1 MRRNNLHPFQK
12 LISMLLVMAVLLSFV
27 VLPVGAEE
35 NESFLWEEDF
45 ESGLDQWEV
54 RDKTTGGWA
63 DTAPYTNITLT
74 AKAYEGNQSLSLKN
88 SGSQVLIRKDFES
101 NMNKVLSVWFYDF
114 VSSTSTETRVF
125 ACMDKIVDSTT
136 SRLALGVRKDTSAA
150 NYTLWIDKDTYQD
163 TKVPRTTGWHQF
175 TWDARS
181 GSGVDVYIDGI
192 KVAADTAHTDFNRI
206 VLGWWTQAIGT
217 TNAFDNVLISDE
229 LPWENDHT
237 CADADKNHNC
247 DVCGKELSE
256 CEDQGNDGNC
266 DYCGGAWL
274 FADSIDVSEDLSAY
288 SAAVYGT
295 NSPIVIDEYAQTAG
309 KRIEKIKLPVISV
322 SAISDKYTFSLYSV
336 RENYLT
342 TKNYTQSFIQR
353 YDIDLT
359 SYLSGL
365 TDTTVNRWITVDVS
379 SYNIEINEGEF
390 LAFGD
395 STNNVLIAKDQEDIF
410 LDVLATDLKVE
421 TVSCPNYVGKYLSTL
436 GDSIST
442 YQGYTAN
449 PIANT
454 TLAENEVGYTGHNKD
469 VTNVNQTWWFQLAQQ
484 TGMKL
489 LVTNG
494 YNGDQMAVNGVAR
507 SLQLHGNTEAYN
519 GIEPDVVVSYIGIN
533 DIKAEATLADF
544 EENYRQIV
552 ENVTT
557 NYENAEL
564 YILTHVPFTWYN
576 SWDTSVEGGL
586 EKLQQ
591 YNDIIREIANESN
604 TDKVY
609 LVDYYALSKRTQAN
623 HLTYAVDGL
632 HPNPL
637 GMDVIT
643 ELIIESLQ
651 NKDTNPGEPSEP
663 DEPNEPSEPSKPSNP
678 DTSLKTLADKYYFFD
693 PNIVTD
699 AEDATLEV
707 ATVTKSTT
715 DQSWLDQYKWT
726 VDSDVPDW
734 EQRVTIMYPHVEY
747 NSSTGVYQ
755 MWYESLYTASPV
767 AGFDW
772 RNNLIDATNSK
783 NVDLGTFTNT
793 AKGTVYE
800 GKDVLCYMES
810 TDGIHWTRPDCGE
823 FYYKTQEGEI
833 IGTNIVFIGS
843 HGLGVNKNE
852 NPDRSEPLFLLA
864 GRAYESDYLVD
875 NGKEPVGVTISWS
888 DDGIHWEAPVTIK
901 TGDEHSS
908 NISYVRADS
917 HNQLFWSTERN
928 RYAVITRGYA
938 SFGSGGR
945 QVVYLEA
952 NENLTSIRQMATVKA
967 NGGDKYWEETSP
979 YWTTPDHALDFNVA
993 TGAQPYSM
1001 PILHVANGY
1010 YIGVVSVAD
1019 FDGTSGVKYQ
1029 VHAELTWSPDGK
1041 DWYYMDKGTPV
1052 IANATT
1058 FALERGNDYGM
1069 IYCAAPV
1076 EVGNQVKIYYAAVPE
1091 LHYTAYSQIPSG
1103 IKSIVDTAIPAAKT
1117 ANAVTRTTTLSVA
1130 TFGKD
1135 RYAGYAAE
1143 NGTVTTN
1150 WFEVT
1155 GSGLKLTVD
1164 VAEGGS
1170 LKVAVIGEDG
1180 NVIEGYDFV
1189 DCTAVTSN
1197 ITDGNITWGEND
1209 LSALNGQ
1216 KVSFRIEL
1224 SNASV
1229 YTINGGIKT
1238 TEAPELPEE
1247 PFSWK
1252 DDFEDGLGEW
1262 TVRDGTKVW
1271 TDIEP
1276 YEYISLTE
1284 KAYEGN
1290 QGLGLKNSGG
1300 QVLIRK
1306 TFGKQMNKVLSVM
1319 FYDDLSSTEPRVM
1332 ACMEVDANNRLA
1344 LGVHATTST
1353 TNYVL
1358 WPQSYQGETV
1368 NYQATSA
1375 VRSTGWHQ
1383 FTWDARSGT
1392 GIDIYVDGVKI
1403 MTDTTR
1409 TSFSQITL
1417 GWWTAAV
1424 GTTNAFDNVVIGDE
1438 LPWEVEEELE
1448 ISIDNMTGE
1457 TEGATITAPADG
1469 WAEGTNTFTVSCD
1482 DACIVAVS
1490 NDNGTTYTRLAATAT
1505 ETEGTYNFTA
1515 ENVSADT
1522 KIAIVKI
1529 GDADG
1534 NGEIAANDAAVAKGM
1549 NLESI
1554 TNATV
1559 QQLLAVDLNGDGAIT
1574 ANEVAVVKAA
1584 TLGNVLSW

>member
-27 VLPVGAEE
+27 ALPAGAEE

-45 ESGLDQWEV
+45 ETGLDGWEV
-54 RDKTTGGWA
+54 KDKAGEWA
-63 DTAPYTNITLT
+63 EYDPDDTAISLT
-74 AKAYEGNQSLSLKN
+74 AKAYAGNQSFSLKN
-88 SGSQVLIRKDFES
+88 KDYQILIRKDFES
-101 NMNKVLSVWFYDF
+101 DMNKVLSVWFYDF

-163 TKVPRTTGWHQF
+163 TRVPRTTGWHQF

-192 KVAADTAHTDFNRI
+192 KVVTDTAHTDFNRI
-206 VLGWWTQAIGT
+206 ILGWWTKAIGT
-217 TNAFDNVLISDE
+217 TNAFDHVVISDE
-229 LPWENDHT
+229 LPWENEHT
-237 CADADKNHNC
+237 CVDADKNHNC
-247 DVCGKELSE
+247 DVCGTELSE
-256 CEDQGNDGNC
+256 CEDQNNDNTC

-274 FADSIDVSEDLSAY
+274 FKDSIGEYEANELSGY
-288 SAAVYGT
+288 EAATYGT
-295 NSPIVIDEYAQTAG
+295 DSPIMIDGYSKTAG

-322 SAISDKYTFSLYSV
+322 SKISDKYTFSLYSV

-342 TKNYTQSFIQR
+342 TKNYKQSFIQR
-353 YDIDLT
+353 YDIDVT
-359 SYLSGL
+359 PYLNTL
-365 TDTTVNRWITVDVS
+365 TDTVVNRWITVDVS

-421 TVSCPNYVGKYLSTL
+421 TVSCPNYAGKYLSTL

-494 YNGDQMAVNGVAR
+494 YNGDQMAVKGVSR
-507 SLQLHGNTEAYN
+507 SLQLHGNTGEYD

-533 DIKAEATLADF
+533 DIKAQATLESF
-544 EENYRQIV
+544 EKNYRQIV
-552 ENVTT
+552 TNVTT

-564 YILTHVPFTWYN
+564 YVLTHVPFTWYN

-591 YNDIIREIANESN
+591 YNDIIREIANESD

-609 LVDYYALSKRTQAN
+609 LVDYYALSNRTQAN
-623 HLTYAVDGL
+623 HLAYAVDGL
-632 HPNPL
+632 HPNQP

-643 ELIIESLQ
+643 ELIIDSLQ
-651 NKDTNPGEPSEP
+651 NKNTNPGEP
-663 DEPNEPSEPSKPSNP
+663 DEPNESNKPSNP

-693 PNIVTD
+693 PSIVSKEEN
-699 AEDATLEV
+699 AELKIAQV
-707 ATVTKSTT
+707 SKSTT

-726 VDSDVPDW
+726 VDSDIPDW

-772 RNNLIDATNSK
+772 RENLIDATNSK
-783 NVDLGTFTNT
+783 NVDLGTFANT

-810 TDGIHWTRPDCGE
+810 TDGVHWTRPDCGE
-823 FYYKTQEGEI
+823 FYYKTREDEI

-864 GRAYESDYLVD
+864 GRAYESDYYPGSD
-875 NGKEPVGVTISWS
+875 PTDKVGVTISWS
-888 DDGIHWEAPVTIK
+888 NDGIHWEAPVTIK
-901 TGDEHSS
+901 TGDEHSA
-908 NISYVRADS
+908 NITYVRADS
-917 HNQLFWSTERN
+917 HNQLFWSTERDC
-928 RYAVITRGYA
+928 YAVITRSYT
-938 SFGSGGR
+938 GSLR
-945 QVVYLEA
+945 QVAYLEA
-952 NENLTSIRQMATVKA
+952 KDNLNSIRDMATVKA
-967 NGGDKYWEETSP
+967 NGGEKYWEKTSP
-979 YWTTPDHALDFNVA
+979 YWTTPDHALDFHVT

-1001 PILHVANGY
+1001 PILHVANDY
-1010 YIGVVSVAD
+1010 YIGVVSMLDWNGAN
-1019 FDGTSGVKYQ
+1019 GVQYQ

-1041 DWYYMDKGTPV
+1041 TWYYMDKGTPV

-1091 LHYTAYSQIPSG
+1091 LHYTAYSQIPSN
-1103 IKSIVDTAIPAAKT
+1103 IKSIVDTEIP
-1117 ANAVTRTTTLSVA
+1117 NATGKGVTRTTTLSVA

-1135 RYAGYAAE
+1135 RYAGYHAE
-1143 NGTVTTN
+1143 DGIVTTN
-1150 WFEVT
+1150 WFKVA
-1155 GSGLKLTVD
+1155 GSDLKLTAD
-1164 VAEGGS
+1164 VASGGS

-1180 NVIEGYDFV
+1180 NVMEGYGFE
-1189 DCTAVTSN
+1189 DCTAVTAN

-1209 LSALNGQ
+1209 LFALNGQ
-1216 KVSFRIEL
+1216 TVSFQIQL
-1224 SNASV
+1224 NNASV
-1229 YTINGGIKT
+1229 YTISGDIEP
-1238 TEAPELPEE
+1238 TEGPELPAD
-1247 PFSWK
+1247 PFSWEE
-1252 DDFEDGLGEW
+1252 DFEEGLSEW

-1271 TDIEP
+1271 TDVEP
-1276 YEYISLTE
+1276 YEYISLTA
-1284 KAYEGN
+1284 KAYESN
-1290 QGLGLKNSGG
+1290 QGFGLKNSNG
-1300 QVLIRK
+1300 QVLVRK
-1306 TFGKQMNKVLSVM
+1306 NFGKQMNKVLSVM
-1319 FYDDLSSTEPRVM
+1319 FYDDISSTEKRVM

-1344 LGVHATTST
+1344 IGVHADTSAT
-1353 TNYVL
+1353 HYVL
-1358 WPQSYQGETV
+1358 WPQSYQGESV
-1368 NYQATSA
+1368 NYQATN
-1375 VRSTGWHQ
+1375 VKRSTGWHQ

-1392 GIDIYVDGVKI
+1392 GIDLYIDGEKI
-1403 MTDTTR
+1403 LTDTTR
-1409 TSFSQITL
+1409 TAFSQITL
-1417 GWWTAAV
+1417 GWWTAAI

-1438 LPWEVEEELE
+1438 LPWEVEKALE

-1457 TEGATITAPADG
+1457 TAGATITAPADG

-1482 DACIVAVS
+1482 NACVVAIS

-1505 ETEGTYNFTA
+1505 ETEGTYSFTA
-1515 ENVSADT
+1515 ENVGADT

-1554 TNATV
+1554 TDATV
-1559 QQLLAVDLNGDGAIT
+1559 QQLLAVDLNGDGTIT